1 MGTLLNAL
9 NEPARAWRIFRARR
23 RGVTIGPNCR
33 IAQGVVLD
41 RGPLPEKP
49 GIIELGPHAQLNAG
63 VILQAWGGSIR
74 CAENVFF
81 GPYTVIYGHGGVTIG
96 AHSLLS
102 MHCCVV
108 SSNHAIPSRS
118 SRVRFEPDEILPVSI
133 GADVWLG
140 AGVKVLGGVTIGD
153 GCIVGAGAVV
163 AGDLPPYSIS
173 YGVPARVVR
182 HRE

>member
-1 MGTLLNAL
+1 MAALSNAL
-9 NEPARAWRIFRARR
+9 VDPARAWRIFRARR
-23 RGVTIGPNCR
+23 SGVMIGPNCSM
-33 IAQGVVLD
+33 AAGVMLD
-41 RGPLPEKP
+41 RGPFAENP
-49 GIIELGPHAQLNAG
+49 GTIELGPQAQLSAG

-96 AHSLLS
+96 SDTLLS

-108 SSNHAIPSRS
+108 SSNHAIPPRS
-118 SRVRFEPDEILPVSI
+118 GRVRFEPDELLPVSI

-140 AGVKVLGGVTIGD
+140 AGVKVMGGVTISD

-163 AGDLPPYSIS
+163 TRDLPAYSIS

-182 HRE
+182 QRE